1 MIKEAFL
8 TSDHEAGSV
17 VSTRSSEF
25 EPIENYKE
33 IIAEFEES
41 YDFSTLGMSSYLITC
56 YGPGASGKI
65 VLVINDCMMSNYFE
79 DPYNEDEVKD
89 YLKENGN
96 SQWMIDFML
105 AWPADLNATSIIKAL
120 AKPGQTLK
128 IQITELG
135 YSNNEFE
142 TTT

>member
-8 TSDHEAGSV
+8 TSNHESGSV

-33 IIAEFEES
+33 IISEFEES
-41 YDFSTLGMSSYLITC
+41 YDFSTLGMSSYLINC
-56 YGPGASGKI
+56 SGSDKI
-65 VLVINDCMMSNYFE
+65 VMVINDCIMSNYFE
-79 DPYNEDEVKD
+79 DESDLEGIAN
-89 YLKENGN
+89 YLKANGN

-105 AWPADLNATSIIKAL
+105 VHSEELYATDIIKAL

-128 IQITELG
+128 IQTTDLE
-135 YSNNEFE
+135 YSNEEFE
-142 TTT
+142 ITT

>member
-41 YDFSTLGMSSYLITC
+41 YDLSTLGISSYLINC
-56 YGPGASGKI
+56 SGSDK
-65 VLVINDCMMSNYFE
+65 VVMVINDCIMTNYFE
-79 DPYNEDEVKD
+79 DPYNEDGIKD

-105 AWPADLNATSIIKAL
+105 AHSEELYATDIIKAL

-128 IQITELG
+128 IQTTDLEYG
-135 YSNNEFE
+135 NEEFE